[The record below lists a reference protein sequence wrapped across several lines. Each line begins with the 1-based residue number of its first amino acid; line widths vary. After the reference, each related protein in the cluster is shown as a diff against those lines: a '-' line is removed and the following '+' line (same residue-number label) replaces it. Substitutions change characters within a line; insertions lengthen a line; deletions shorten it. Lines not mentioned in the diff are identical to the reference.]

1 MAKRRF
7 AAVQADSAT
16 CYRICRK
23 SGCFQHWSE
32 DGRSTCVKCRNESSL
47 QEGESFPNITGCQN
61 ATSRA
66 SESHMNTSTT
76 APNMHSIGSPE
87 VAVSLLLGTLFIS
100 LFLILSVASFF
111 YLKRANRLPDLFY
124 RQKKASI
131 LQPSETASMIPT
143 PSSSVRKPR
152 YVRRE
157 RSVVMSASAA
167 QNPSKETRV
176 SNV

>member
-1 MAKRRF
+1 ME
-7 AAVQADSAT
+7 QLNSNGSCPT
-16 CYRICRK
+16 SNQCIP
-23 SGCFQHWSE
+23 GCFRHWSE
-32 DGRSTCVKCRNESSL
+32 DGRSTCLKCNDSSL
-47 QEGESFPNITGCQN
+47 QEGESFFNLTECRN
-61 ATSRA
+61 ASGRV
-66 SESHMNTSTT
+66 SELHINTSTT
-76 APNMHSIGSPE
+76 APGVHSIGSPE

-111 YLKRANRLPDLFY
+111 YLKRANRLPDVFY
-124 RQKKASI
+124 RKNKASI

-157 RSVVMSASAA
+157 RSLVMSASAA
-167 QNPSKETRV
+167 PNQSKETRV